1 MQVGFMGRPSQAGGT
16 SLSDHLYKN
25 AGKSQ
30 CNMKGATHGC
40 EINVCVVG
48 HYVKS
53 ISRIANSDLK
63 KGKDDEMQSHSS
75 TGLSF

>member
-1 MQVGFMGRPSQAGGT
+1 MHRDFMGRPSQAGGT

-30 CNMKGATHGC
+30 PNMKGGFHKSV
-40 EINVCVVG
+40 INLCVVG

-63 KGKDDEMQSHSS
+63 KGKADEM
-75 TGLSF
+75 

>member
-1 MQVGFMGRPSQAGGT
+1 MDFMGRPSQAGGT

-63 KGKDDEMQSHSS
+63 KGKDDEMSWYRSNR
-75 TGLSF
+75 L

>member
-1 MQVGFMGRPSQAGGT
+1 MGRPSQAGGT
-16 SLSDHLYKN
+16 SPSDHLYKN

-63 KGKDDEMQSHSS
+63 KGKDDEMSWYRSNR
-75 TGLSF
+75 L

>member
-1 MQVGFMGRPSQAGGT
+1 MEWRYVTGVTHRE
-16 SLSDHLYKN
+16 DHQYKN

-30 CNMKGATHGC
+30 YNTKGGTHNSD
-40 EINVCVVG
+40 INVCVVG

-63 KGKDDEMQSHSS
+63 KGKDDEMQRHSRY
-75 TGLSF
+75 

>member
-1 MQVGFMGRPSQAGGT
+1 MQVGFMGRQSQAGGT

-63 KGKDDEMQSHSS
+63 KGKDDEMSWYRSNR
-75 TGLSF
+75 L

>member
-1 MQVGFMGRPSQAGGT
+1 MGRPSQAGGT

-30 CNMKGATHGC
+30 CNMKGGTHGSD
-40 EINVCVVG
+40 INVCVVG

-53 ISRIANSDLK
+53 ISRIAYSDLK
-63 KGKDDEMQSHSS
+63 KGKDNEMSRDMCF
-75 TGLSF
+75 GL

>member
-1 MQVGFMGRPSQAGGT
+1 MHRDFMGRPSQAGGT

-63 KGKDDEMQSHSS
+63 KGKDDEMSWYRSNR
-75 TGLSF
+75 L

>member
-1 MQVGFMGRPSQAGGT
+1 MQVDFMGRPSQAGGT

-63 KGKDDEMQSHSS
+63 KGKDDEMSWYRSNR
-75 TGLSF
+75 L